1 MSEPGPEFDPEIL
14 FRDARSQFDQVAGM
28 QRAMAE
34 LRGRAES
41 QDGRVRAV
49 YAQDQGL
56 AEVELDPRAMRMSA
70 ADLGRLIVEVSG
82 AAKRDLE
89 RQMKELMDETFAQ
102 QDITPDDLKDMFDEP
117 SGLTETLGSMGR
129 IFEGATKE
137 VEGMLDQIRRVMGT
151 AGAGSPGGAPGSGV
165 PGPGT
170 PGAPG
175 PATPGPGAPG
185 SGVPGPGNV
194 PMAPPMPPVPPPPP
208 PAPPTPAPA
217 PPVPGPGGG
226 PAPGQ
231 PWPWGGN
238 APTQGGDPWPWGG
251 KPPETDDPSSGRGDR
266 RD

>member
-14 FRDARSQFDQVAGM
+14 FREARSQFDQVAGM

-56 AEVELDPRAMRMSA
+56 AEVQLDPRAMRMSA

-151 AGAGSPGGAPGSGV
+151 AGAGSPGG
-165 PGPGT
+165 T
-170 PGAPG
+170 
-175 PATPGPGAPG
+175 PG

-208 PAPPTPAPA
+208 PAPSTPPPAPPA

-226 PAPGQ
+226 PTPGE
-231 PWPWGGN
+231 
-238 APTQGGDPWPWGG
+238 PWPWGG
-251 KPPETDDPSSGRGDR
+251 KPPETGDPSGRDR
-266 RD
+266 RG